1 MFLQKT
7 VISDIQ
13 HCAKIVTPAKEIVSN
28 SGRKNHG
35 LVYFLDGKVDYIY
48 PQKRFSVS
56 AGHILFLPKGL
67 PYTIDRQTAA
77 TCIHIDFLTVPE
89 SNELPFAKVYPNHAA
104 FIDQFNGALLAYK
117 QKRTGYEAEIMS
129 FLYKIIAIIN
139 QAESCAYFPK
149 SHMQKL
155 APALEHINGRY
166 LSGELRISELAR
178 LCDMS
183 PRYFDKLFGAFYGMS
198 PKEFILQKQLD
209 AAKNMLVTSDTT
221 LGDIAV
227 ACGFKDVYYFSKTF
241 KKNLDVS
248 PSEYRKINRV
258 L

>member
-48 PQKRFSVS
+48 PQKR
-56 AGHILFLPKGL
+56 L
-67 PYTIDRQTAA
+67 
-77 TCIHIDFLTVPE
+77 DFLTVPE

-104 FIDQFNGALLAYK
+104 FIDQFNGALVAYK

-155 APALEHINGRY
+155 APALEHINSRY